1 MENIIKLVLVD
12 NDEEIENKYFVKTDE
27 TTDDKINKLKVL
39 LKNYESYQ
47 EVEDFIDE
55 NFEVV
60 RIDEI
65 YLEYWFGGVYLGF
78 KTIYK

>member
-12 NDEEIENKYFVKTDE
+12 NDEEIENEYFVKTDE

-55 NFEVV
+55 TFEVV

-65 YLEYWFGGVYLGF
+65 YLEY
-78 KTIYK
+78 